1 MRSKDYWEKR
11 AAERMVDYTAD
22 AERTANTMG
31 KAYQAVSAYLSDEAA
46 SVLKSFEN
54 AFDLPEAEARRLL
67 ENLPDDDMISQLKTA
82 VGNISDPVKR
92 KEAEALIS
100 SPAYAYRMDRLKELD
115 GKTSEM
121 CERLYNAEVNTDSK
135 FFKSEVDKA
144 YKRTVFDVQKGS
156 GVSGAFDLIPQSR
169 INEILKTNWSG
180 EHFSKR
186 VWGNTQALADGLKND
201 MLVGIM
207 AGKSEDKMTE
217 DIMNRCSVGAFEAR
231 RLVRTETTYI
241 SNKAELEGY
250 KELDIEEYEFSACLD
265 SRTSEI
271 CSKLDGRKF
280 KLSEAKAGVNLPPM
294 HPFCRST
301 TLPVLPDEE
310 ELDKEL
316 AELGDEIGE
325 DVDFDEWV
333 KNLQKAE
340 DGKVKY
346 VKPESQKEEKL
357 LKYNSLYV
365 DKSGKRD
372 IIKSS
377 KQFNPLPQAKV
388 VNVLRK
394 KSIEWIKKLTDKE
407 KRAIRKYTKNSID
420 PKGMELFRRINAM
433 LRGDINNDTT
443 LKRYSDLISRAIA
456 KFKLKNDIV
465 CYRTLDFNPYIK
477 YEVGD
482 FVIEEQ
488 FTSTS
493 VIEGRALK
501 KPFIIKIKVPKGAKG
516 AYIEELSSFPSQR
529 EFLIDKKSVFKVT
542 AKGNNSIELELIR

>member
-1 MRSKDYWEKR
+1 M
-11 AAERMVDYTAD
+11 
-22 AERTANTMG
+22 
-31 KAYQAVSAYLSDEAA
+31 Q
-46 SVLKSFEN
+46 
-54 AFDLPEAEARRLL
+54 
-67 ENLPDDDMISQLKTA
+67 KT
-82 VGNISDPVKR
+82 
-92 KEAEALIS
+92 
-100 SPAYAYRMDRLKELD
+100 
-115 GKTSEM
+115 
-121 CERLYNAEVNTDSK
+121 
-135 FFKSEVDKA
+135 
-144 YKRTVFDVQKGS
+144 
-156 GVSGAFDLIPQSR
+156 
-169 INEILKTNWSG
+169 
-180 EHFSKR
+180 
-186 VWGNTQALADGLKND
+186 
-201 MLVGIM
+201 
-207 AGKSEDKMTE
+207 
-217 DIMNRCSVGAFEAR
+217 
-231 RLVRTETTYI
+231 
-241 SNKAELEGY
+241 
-250 KELDIEEYEFSACLD
+250 
-265 SRTSEI
+265 
-271 CSKLDGRKF
+271 
-280 KLSEAKAGVNLPPM
+280 
-294 HPFCRST
+294 
-301 TLPVLPDEE
+301 
-310 ELDKEL
+310 
-316 AELGDEIGE
+316 
-325 DVDFDEWV
+325 
-333 KNLQKAE
+333 E

-346 VKPESQKEEKL
+346 VKPESQKEEKP

-420 PKGMELFRRINAM
+420 PKGMELFRRLNAM
-433 LRGDINNDTT
+433 LRGDINNDAT

-482 FVIEEQ
+482 FAIEEQ

-542 AKGNNSIELELIR
+542 AKGNNFIELELIR

>member
-1 MRSKDYWEKR
+1 
-11 AAERMVDYTAD
+11 MVDYTAD
-22 AERTANTMG
+22 AEQTANTMG

-67 ENLPDDDMISQLKTA
+67 ENLPDDDMISQLKMA

-100 SPAYAYRMDRLKELD
+100 SPAYAYRMDRLRELD

-207 AGKSEDKMTE
+207 AGKSEDKMAE

-271 CSKLDGRKF
+271 CNKLDGRRF

-310 ELDKEL
+310 ELDREL

-333 KNLQKAE
+333 KNLQKTE

-433 LRGDINNDTT
+433 LRGDAPKDVK
-443 LKRYSDLISRAIA
+443 LERYVNLISSALR
-456 KFKLKNDIV
+456 KNITDCDII
-465 CYRTLDFNPYIK
+465 CYRRATTDIMK
-477 YEVGD
+477 DYEIGD
-482 FVIEEQ
+482 IYYPGQ
-488 FTSTS
+488 FLSTS
-493 VIEGRALK
+493 VTAKGTLNGEYLIV
-501 KPFIIKIKVPKGAKG
+501 IKVKKGARG
-516 AYIEELSSFPSQR
+516 AYIENLSDYPSQR
-529 EFLIDKKSVFKVT
+529 EFLIDKDAAYRVVNKASKT
-542 AKGNNSIELELIR
+542 TTIEVII